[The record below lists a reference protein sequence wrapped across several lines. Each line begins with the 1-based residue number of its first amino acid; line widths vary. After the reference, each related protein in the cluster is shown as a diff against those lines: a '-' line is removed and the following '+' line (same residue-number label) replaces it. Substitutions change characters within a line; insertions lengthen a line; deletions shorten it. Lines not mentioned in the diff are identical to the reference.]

1 MNIYEEAQ
9 QSEIIFD
16 RYLDSEVILPHD
28 FEQIKIQANDTV
40 SSELLN
46 IKMQH
51 LYDNF
56 QYLYQQTLI
65 ASNVIPVSS
74 TAIAGITGNDANVT
88 FYYNASNSQFVP
100 LSSVSNFTGVDNSN
114 TMVLVKNRDL
124 DQYTLFS
131 GYETTLRAYN
141 FNTAASYFS
150 NSYTTSEVN
159 PGFGV
164 GFVCLTAMTVNND
177 YLFAVDS
184 GLHRLIKYD
193 ISGFTSDNNILRNN
207 LIYLDSIGNF
217 GTFNSKTEF
226 NSPRGVAVYN
236 NCVFV
241 LDSGNSS
248 IKKYDV
254 NLNWIATY
262 KLYNDFLSAYPIFI
276 NTTNDGVACVITSN
290 QKLFMY
296 EDNFNN
302 KVVIDIKE
310 LTYDM
315 PPNEYFKQIAFSPS
329 DSSICYLITDDNI
342 YKKFTNYP
350 FYTIGKYLFYLF
362 QYNTTEKIRCF
373 DSTSIAGQDYN
384 IMFSKDQN
392 DAGKFSLFYDNINL
406 FDVLAVPDFDVYTED
421 DIHIGEDE
429 YVQNWVINKAL
440 AKLLINHMR
449 FRDQITGKFLQLKD
463 NKGNYLFKGTRYF
476 NEKELQQLIYQQ
488 DIENFIGE
496 NELVTNF
503 VMNRVLKR
511 IYDIQQ
517 LLLNALTVE
526 NYLNTTQGFVKK
538 SVSQGTPATIPS

>member
-16 RYLDSEVILPHD
+16 RYLDSEVVLPHD

-56 QYLYQQTLI
+56 LYLYQQTLI

-88 FYYNASNSQFVP
+88 FYYNASTSQFVP
-100 LSSVSNFTGVDNSN
+100 LSSVANFTGVDNSN
-114 TMVLVKNRDL
+114 SMVLVKNRDL

-141 FNTAASYFS
+141 FDTAASYFF
-150 NSYTTSEVN
+150 NSYISSEVN

-184 GLHRLIKYD
+184 GLHRVIKYD
-193 ISGFTSDNNILRNN
+193 ISGFTSDNNILRNK
-207 LIYLDSIGNF
+207 LVYLDSIGNL

-236 NCVFV
+236 NYVFV

-262 KLYNDFLSAYPIFI
+262 KLYNDFLSAYPIDLSVDSIGNLYVLTQNKSFI
-276 NTTNDGVACVITSN
+276 LRYNNDLSKKEIFDLAPLKLQNESFIKIVFSQENTNV
-290 QKLFMY
+290 F
-296 EDNFNN
+296 
-302 KVVIDIKE
+302 
-310 LTYDM
+310 
-315 PPNEYFKQIAFSPS
+315 
-329 DSSICYLITDDNI
+329 YLVSTRNI
-342 YKKFTNYP
+342 YKKLVSNPYNTVGRYLL
-350 FYTIGKYLFYLF
+350 YLFKYDVPDEKF
-362 QYNTTEKIRCF
+362 TTFASASSVGADRNIIFSRFGNT
-373 DSTSIAGQDYN
+373 
-384 IMFSKDQN
+384 
-392 DAGKFSLFYDNINL
+392 GKFGYFYDNLNL
-406 FDVLAVPDFDVYTED
+406 YDILAVNNFDIYNFD
-421 DIHIGEDE
+421 DIKFNSNE
-429 YVQNWVINKAL
+429 YLQSWVFNKNIS
-440 AKLLINHMR
+440 KVVINHMR
-449 FRDQITGKFLQLKD
+449 LRDQIIGKFLAVKD
-463 NKGNYLFKGTRYF
+463 ARGNVTFRGTRYLLPF
-476 NEKELQQLIYQQ
+476 ELNSLNFEYDTTYCIGANEI
-488 DIENFIGE
+488 
-496 NELVTNF
+496 
-503 VMNRVLKR
+503 
-511 IYDIQQ
+511 
-517 LLLNALTVE
+517 LLNNIVNRAFKKIYNIQEVLINILKAEKNTSPLE
-526 NYLNTTQGFVKK
+526 NNPVNLN
-538 SVSQGTPATIPS
+538 